1 MSCLTRRIRIALYFI
16 CSVLWIASQSCQA
29 AATPIFRTVTIGN
42 TEPRRDQ
49 HGQMIDAHDGC
60 LQFFHGRYYLYGT
73 AYGKSAGYSIHNRF
87 RVYSSPDLEH
97 WRFEGELLKSPPD
110 GVYYRP
116 YVVFNPRTRKYVL
129 YYNWFPRL
137 FAGRTGVAVSDTPV
151 GPFTIVHTKVN
162 LSRAAGRPG
171 GSFRGLTISGV
182 GDGSLFVDDDG
193 TGYFI
198 YAAAGD
204 HAVGIDRLTPDFLG
218 STGES
223 SGVLAKGCEAPAM
236 FRRGS
241 RYYVLFDSTCCFCA
255 AGSGARVYVAS
266 KPLGPYAELQNMN
279 RDASGRPIVAAQQ
292 TFVAKVPSSEG
303 TSYIWMA
310 DRWGSRP
317 DGMKGHDL
325 QYWSPPLQFAPDGG
339 ILPIQ
344 NVAEW
349 KISIQ
354 LGQQTPERKNLYRW
368 PQKKNPHPL
377 KIDPCTGAALPPEN

>member
-1 MSCLTRRIRIALYFI
+1 
-16 CSVLWIASQSCQA
+16 
-29 AATPIFRTVTIGN
+29 
-42 TEPRRDQ
+42 
-49 HGQMIDAHDGC
+49 MIDAHDGC
-60 LQFFHGRYYLYGT
+60 LQFFQGRYYLYGT

-116 YVVFNPRTRKYVL
+116 YVAFNPRTRKYVL

-137 FAGRTGVAVSDTPV
+137 FAGQTGVAVSDTPV

-162 LSRAAGRPG
+162 LSRAADRPS
-171 GSFRGLTISGV
+171 GSFRGLPISGV

-198 YAAAGD
+198 YSAGAD
-204 HAVGIDRLTPDFLG
+204 HAVGIDRLTPGFLG

-292 TFVAKVPSSEG
+292 TFVAKRVISGWRIVGDPGQTARKVMIFNTGALPCS
-303 TSYIWMA
+303 
-310 DRWGSRP
+310 
-317 DGMKGHDL
+317 
-325 QYWSPPLQFAPDGG
+325 SPPMGVSCQFRMLRNGRFRFNWANKPQSAKTSIDG
-339 ILPIQ
+339 LKR
-344 NVAEW
+344 
-349 KISIQ
+349 KIRI
-354 LGQQTPERKNLYRW
+354 R
-368 PQKKNPHPL
+368 
-377 KIDPCTGAALPPEN
+377 